1 MSWALSFATALLFI
15 IISSPVLYKFTNQ
28 LFGPLGLR
36 TSDASGKASN
46 LGVVV
51 HAIVFTLL
59 LAFTA
64 KHIKA

>member
-15 IISSPVLYKFTNQ
+15 IISSPVLYKLTNQ

-36 TSDASGKASN
+36 TSDTAGKASN

-51 HAIVFTLL
+51 HAAVFTLL